1 MISFLLDVDDLADT
15 RFAISPLRE
24 VMGSL
29 RALRAPGLYPLHT
42 PWRRSVLERLDPADA
57 RLLRALVGRN
67 LTLPDFLT
75 PRPTTFAPTLDDQL
89 TVVGTTPPE
98 LVRRDLLATHAP
110 HPLPDALRQI
120 TAPGDAPVA
129 ELLEELCELLHR
141 YWELA
146 VRPDWPRMRL
156 VLEADITHR
165 ARQLATGGARLLF
178 SDLHRNVRWRDGV
191 LRVDQMIARHE
202 VDGSGRGL
210 RLVPSLFSHKPA
222 PPVSAAEAP
231 MLAYP
236 SRGAATLWEPRPEPD
251 ASALTALLGAPR
263 TTVLRLL
270 AEPLPTVELARR
282 LGVTPSAVSQHLKV
296 LHATGLVTR
305 ARDGRRVLYR
315 RTALGDQLAGAT

>member
-1 MISFLLDVDDLADT
+1 
-15 RFAISPLRE
+15 
-24 VMGSL
+24 
-29 RALRAPGLYPLHT
+29 
-42 PWRRSVLERLDPADA
+42 
-57 RLLRALVGRN
+57 
-67 LTLPDFLT
+67 
-75 PRPTTFAPTLDDQL
+75 
-89 TVVGTTPPE
+89 
-98 LVRRDLLATHAP
+98 
-110 HPLPDALRQI
+110 
-120 TAPGDAPVA
+120 VA
-129 ELLEELCELLHR
+129 ELVEELCELLHR

-146 VRPDWPRMRL
+146 VSPDWSRMRL

-165 ARQLATGGARLLF
+165 ARQLATGGAHLLF
-178 SDLHRNVRWRDGV
+178 CDLHRNVRWRDGV

>member
-1 MISFLLDVDDLADT
+1 MIGFLLDVDDLADT

-29 RALRAPGLYPLHT
+29 RALRAPGLYPLHA
-42 PWRRSVLERLDPADA
+42 PWRRPVLDRLDPADA
-57 RLLRALVGRN
+57 RLLGALVGRT
-67 LTLPDFLT
+67 LALPDFLT
-75 PRPTTFAPTLDDQL
+75 PRPTTFAPTIEDQL
-89 TVVGTTPPE
+89 AAVRSTPPE
-98 LVRRDLLATHAP
+98 LVRRDLLEAHAP

-120 TAPGDAPVA
+120 TARGDGPVTD
-129 ELLEELCELLHR
+129 LLEELCALLLR
-141 YWELA
+141 YWEFAL
-146 VRPDWPRMRL
+146 RPDWPRMRL

-165 ARQLATGGARLLF
+165 SRQLAEGGAHLLF
-178 SDLHRNVRWRDGV
+178 SDLHRNVRWSDGV
-191 LRVDQMIARHE
+191 LRIDRMIRRHE
-202 VDGSGRGL
+202 VAGSGRGL
-210 RLVPSLFSHKPA
+210 RLVPSLFAHKPA
-222 PPVSAAEAP
+222 PPVSADEPP

-236 SRGAATLWEPRPEPD
+236 GRGAATLWEPRPEPD
-251 ASALTALLGAPR
+251 ACALTSLLGAPR

-315 RTALGDQLAGAT
+315 RTDLGDRLVGDA

>member
-1 MISFLLDVDDLADT
+1 MIGFLLDVDDLADT

-42 PWRRSVLERLDPADA
+42 PWRRSVLDRLDPADA
-57 RLLRALVGRN
+57 RLLGALVSPA

-75 PRPTTFAPTLDDQL
+75 PRPTTFAPAIEDQL
-89 TVVGTTPPE
+89 AVVGATPPE
-98 LVRRDLLATHAP
+98 LMRRDLYATHAP

-120 TAPGDAPVA
+120 TARGDGPVA
-129 ELLEELCELLHR
+129 ELLEELCALLLR

-146 VRPDWPRMRL
+146 IRPDWRRMRL
-156 VLEADITHR
+156 VLEADVTHR
-165 ARQLATGGARLLF
+165 SRQLATGGAHLIF

-191 LRVDQMIARHE
+191 LSIDRMIGRHE
-202 VDGSGRGL
+202 VAGSGRGL
-210 RLVPSLFSHKPA
+210 RLVPSLFAHKPA
-222 PPVSAAEAP
+222 PPLSADEPP

-251 ASALTALLGAPR
+251 TSALTSLLGAPR

-282 LGVTPSAVSQHLKV
+282 LDVTPSAVSQHLRV
-296 LHATGLVTR
+296 LHATGLVAR

-315 RTALGDQLAGAT
+315 RTALGDQLVGRP